1 MPWKDLVDS
10 SNAVPS
16 SLSIGYFSPGWP
28 LAACRNGIVTYV
40 ATIAPTLKAMG
51 HQVSILAYHVID
63 GPRDESVYNIQQAR
77 TSRSIPGR
85 AVDRLWFRV
94 APRSAS
100 RHMVRRSL
108 SMMVRRAVAERGIQI
123 IEMEESFGWAR
134 WVRQATSIPVCVRL
148 HGPWFL
154 NGTADGAPDD
164 DAFRKRVREEGRAIR
179 TADAVTAPSRNVL
192 EQVRDFYGLALPEAE
207 VILPPTW
214 PVPAAERWRLEDCD
228 PNQVLFIGK
237 FDRHKG
243 GDLIIEAFGRVLEV
257 IPEARLR
264 FMGPDKGCI
273 ASDGRKWNLENF
285 IRDRIPGALETNRV
299 EWMGQA
305 PQPYPALAQFR
316 RKAMI
321 TVVCSRYETLSL
333 ATVEAMALGCPI
345 VAAKAGAIPEILQD
359 GVDGLLHQTGDPD
372 DLAAK
377 IIHLLKNPAL
387 AAQFGRQAAVEC
399 ERRFCP
405 DVVASRMVEF
415 YRRVVGR
422 QRALPRN
429 RRWGD
434 RRTPR
439 RH

>member
-1 MPWKDLVDS
+1 M
-10 SNAVPS
+10 
-16 SLSIGYFSPGWP
+16 I
-28 LAACRNGIVTYV
+28 
-40 ATIAPTLKAMG
+40 
-51 HQVSILAYHVID
+51 
-63 GPRDESVYNIQQAR
+63 
-77 TSRSIPGR
+77 
-85 AVDRLWFRV
+85 
-94 APRSAS
+94 
-100 RHMVRRSL
+100 
-108 SMMVRRAVAERGIQI
+108 RRAVAERGMQI

-154 NGTADGAPDD
+154 NGTAVGAPNDS
-164 DAFRKRVREEGRAIR
+164 AFRKRVLDEERAIR
-179 TADAVTAPSRNVL
+179 VADAVTAPSHNVL

-214 PVPAAERWRLEDCD
+214 PVPAANRWRLEDCD
-228 PNQVLFIGK
+228 PKQVLFIGR

-257 IPEARLR
+257 IPDARLR
-264 FMGPDKGCI
+264 FVGPDMGCI

-285 IRDRIPGALETNRV
+285 IRDRIPGALETDRV
-299 EWMGQA
+299 EWLGQP

-316 RKAMI
+316 RKAMV
-321 TVVCSRYETLSL
+321 TVACSRYETLSL
-333 ATVEAMALGCPI
+333 ATVEAMASGCPI

-359 GVDGLLHQTGDPD
+359 GVDGLLHQPGDAE

-387 AAQFGRQAAVEC
+387 AAQLGRQAAAQC

-415 YRRVVGR
+415 YRRVVGK
-422 QRALPRN
+422 
-429 RRWGD
+429 
-434 RRTPR
+434 PR
-439 RH
+439 RITH